1 MQTWGFDGVDLDWEY
16 PGADDRGGSSADTVN
31 FVKLLQDMKKDFQG
45 EYGISVTLP
54 ASYWYLRWF
63 DLQGMQENVDFL
75 NIMTYNIHGVWD
87 SSNKHTGPYIRPH
100 TNITEIKQGLDL
112 LWRNNIDPS
121 LVNLGLGWY
130 GRLFT
135 LKDPSCNKPDSDCIF
150 SYGGKAGECTK
161 SSGTLSNSEIQRIIA
176 NNNLTPT
183 LDREAAVKWI
193 TWGTDQWASY
203 DDGETIQMKMAEG
216 NKLCLGGV
224 LIWAVDLDGLDHA
237 SSNDLLGI
245 GTANSVSPGDA
256 ETFRDQKESVERAA
270 TIANSC
276 YWTFCG
282 GQCIQGYTSHA
293 HAKGQVP
300 NINSDVSCT
309 DSTVRMLCCA
319 PGTTIGTCSWH
330 GWNGVGMPCSTDYCP
345 SGTEMVA
352 MNTNSY
358 MEDMELQQNSN
369 LTCNGG
375 AQSYCCSGFE
385 PSQIANT
392 DSLSLLGNYRI
403 SDNGQTELSEKA
415 SVAENV
421 IGGLACV
428 LAGLAIFAG
437 EVTKTEAIVQSF
449 VGVILVARCAKMF
462 AGGPDEGTHAH
473 SFQDDVISRL
483 GQGAAGIGMQRPK
496 SSKPADQG
504 TPQKAKNKFGRYTQA
519 RYGKNVK
526 NCETTYTC
534 EYGLGFD
541 EICDNMRWAIEKGFG
556 SNQVYNRQLGAE
568 NRPTYQENWRNERGE
583 EYRKEAMRPPGWS
596 DNPRAQPRCNYAYG
610 NREEFPFTSLKES
623 AGGAYQVVRF
633 VNKVVN
639 SGHSRDWGFWLRA
652 EWAPCSRLRE
662 EQGIV
667 PPEPPITMTWSF
679 KEDDKRLKANTL
691 IPHFVEAYGF
701 NSQGNVEC
709 FPTYSY
715 DTADGGI
722 VTTTLTDYG
731 FRALPDNP
739 LFSYPYKYPVNN
751 FKQPPTADNPV
762 EIYDIN
768 WLKVKRDIALG
779 VLNQTLPLSAIEE
792 AKRAADFAAGGD
804 SIHLAEPTTTDA
816 ADFTFPM
823 QINKARHS
831 WQASR
836 EHMPAE
842 TGHQVPETKE
852 EEENDSCMMRRR
864 KQHLQDHQRGYGH
877 QHGHGHQYPR

>member
-31 FVKLLQDMKKDFQG
+31 FAKLLQDMKKDFQG

-63 DLQGMQENVDFL
+63 DLQGMQKNVDFL
-75 NIMTYNIHGVWD
+75 NIMTYDIHGVWD
-87 SSNKHTGPYIRPH
+87 SSNKHTGPYVRPH

-112 LWRNNIDPS
+112 LWRNDVDPS

-130 GRLFT
+130 GRSFT

-203 DDGETIQMKMAEG
+203 DDGETIQMKMAEA
-216 NKLCLGGV
+216 NNY
-224 LIWAVDLDGLDHA
+224 A
-237 SSNDLLGI
+237 SGQLMVFLLVMQRCSGI
-245 GTANSVSPGDA
+245 RRN
-256 ETFRDQKESVERAA
+256 QERAA

-300 NINSDVSCT
+300 NINGDVSCT
-309 DSTVRMLCCA
+309 DNTVSTLCCA

-375 AQSYCCSGFE
+375 AQLYCCSGFE

-392 DSLSLLGNYRI
+392 DSLSLLGDYRI
-403 SDNGQTELSEKA
+403 SDDGQTELSEKA

-473 SFQDDVISRL
+473 SFQDD
-483 GQGAAGIGMQRPK
+483 GAAGIGMQRPK

-504 TPQKAKNKFGRYTQA
+504 TPKKAKNKFGRYTQA
-519 RYGKNVK
+519 RYGKNIK

-556 SNQVYNRQLGAE
+556 GNQVYNRQLGAE
-568 NRPTYQENWRNERGE
+568 NKPTYQENWRNERGE
-583 EYRKEAMRPPGWS
+583 EYRKEAMRPPGW
-596 DNPRAQPRCNYAYG
+596 
-610 NREEFPFTSLKES
+610 EEFPFASLKES

-633 VNKVVN
+633 VNEVVN

-679 KEDDKRLKANTL
+679 EEDDKRLKANTL

-701 NSQGNVEC
+701 NSQGDVEC

-715 DTADGGI
+715 DAADGRM

-731 FRALPDNP
+731 FRALPDDP
-739 LFSYPYKYPVNN
+739 LFSYPYEYPFNN
-751 FKQPPTADNPV
+751 FKRPPTADNPV
-762 EIYDIN
+762 DIYDIN

-804 SIHLAEPTTTDA
+804 SIHLAEPTATDA

-823 QINKARHS
+823 QTDKAGHS

-842 TGHQVPETKE
+842 TGHQVLDTEE
-852 EEENDSCMMRRR
+852 EEENDSRMMRRR

-877 QHGHGHQYPR
+877 GHGHGHQYPR